1 MRLIALIAFFI
12 VARLTQAGMTL
23 NDCLVYARDHAH
35 RNIVN
40 SIEVRQAAADSRL
53 AASALMPEVD
63 LSASGNMSFGRNIDP
78 ETNTYDNRK
87 TLYSGFGLQMSIPL
101 FDGLVGVNNL
111 RAAKTGRLRREEGA
125 RADADEISIEVIKA
139 FYNVSY
145 CKAMVGQME
154 QQLERDLSNL
164 RAVEKGVEL
173 GTKSGA
179 DLAEVEAI
187 VAADRYELTNQNSL
201 LEKAHLRL
209 KSCMGMPMDDG
220 AVPELTE
227 EEYEGEAD
235 AGFEN
240 PRIAEA
246 RLALKESRYYLK
258 AAKGRFSPVISLNMG
273 VSTSYYRI
281 YGDGYQTPRFSQQ
294 WRDNMGRYVGFT
306 VGVPLFTG
314 LSRINGVR
322 KASLEVS
329 RREILLDEA
338 RYEADRQK
346 AEARLDLE
354 SAVEELC
361 AAEARVRAEE
371 AAYNAVQRKFELGG
385 ASAIDLYTSG
395 AKLATARANFEGK
408 RIRRII
414 SRILLGYYNGEKL
427 IK

>member
-1 MRLIALIAFFI
+1 MRLIALIAFLI
-12 VARLTQAGMTL
+12 VARLAQAGMTL

-35 RNIVN
+35 RNVVN

-111 RAAKTGRLRREEGA
+111 RAAKAGRLRREEAA
-125 RADADEISIEVIKA
+125 RAEADEISIEVIKA

-154 QQLERDLSNL
+154 QQIERDLSNL

-201 LEKAHLRL
+201 LEKAYLRL
-209 KSCMGMPMDDG
+209 KSSMGMPLDG
-220 AVPELTE
+220 CAIELTE
-227 EEYEGEAD
+227 EEYEGVAD
-235 AGFEN
+235 ACFEN

-273 VSTSYYRI
+273 VSTSYYKI

-329 RREILLDEA
+329 RCQVLLDEA

-346 AEARLDLE
+346 TEARLDFE
-354 SAVEELC
+354 SATEELT
-361 AAEARVRAEE
+361 AAVARVRAEE
-371 AAYNAVQRKFELGG
+371 TAYNAVQRKFELGG

>member
-40 SIEVRQAAADSRL
+40 SIEVRQAAADSCL

-87 TLYSGFGLQMSIPL
+87 TLYSGFVLQMTIPL

-111 RAAKTGRLRREEGA
+111 RAARIGRLRREEGA

-154 QQLERDLSNL
+154 QQLERDLRNL

-173 GTKSGA
+173 GSKSGA

-201 LEKAHLRL
+201 LEKAYLRL
-209 KSCMGMPMDDG
+209 KSCMGMPLDG
-220 AVPELTE
+220 
-227 EEYEGEAD
+227 G
-235 AGFEN
+235 
-240 PRIAEA
+240 
-246 RLALKESRYYLK
+246 
-258 AAKGRFSPVISLNMG
+258 
-273 VSTSYYRI
+273 
-281 YGDGYQTPRFSQQ
+281 
-294 WRDNMGRYVGFT
+294 
-306 VGVPLFTG
+306 
-314 LSRINGVR
+314 
-322 KASLEVS
+322 
-329 RREILLDEA
+329 
-338 RYEADRQK
+338 
-346 AEARLDLE
+346 
-354 SAVEELC
+354 
-361 AAEARVRAEE
+361 
-371 AAYNAVQRKFELGG
+371 
-385 ASAIDLYTSG
+385 
-395 AKLATARANFEGK
+395 
-408 RIRRII
+408 
-414 SRILLGYYNGEKL
+414 
-427 IK
+427 

>member
-145 CKAMVGQME
+145 CKAMVGHME
-154 QQLERDLSNL
+154 QQLERDLRNL

-173 GTKSGA
+173 GSKSGA

-201 LEKAHLRL
+201 LEKAYLRL
-209 KSCMGMPMDDG
+209 KSCMGMPLDG
-220 AVPELTE
+220 GEPELTE

-273 VSTSYYRI
+273 GVDIVLQNLRRRI
-281 YGDGYQTPRFSQQ
+281 SDPRFSQQ

-414 SRILLGYYNGEKL
+414 SRIMLGYYNGEKL